1 MSGQVGMGG
10 VGMIVYGLMMVSLTS
25 SLFVVAGIALHKHDK
40 HYPPLWLQV
49 ACLVLLLCPTLILA
63 AHIAQS

>member
-1 MSGQVGMGG
+1 
-10 VGMIVYGLMMVSLTS
+10 MIAHWLMLVSFAA

-40 HYPPLWLQV
+40 DYPPLWLQV

-63 AHIAQS
+63 AHITQS